1 MLDSDREFIVGNTF
15 TAADVAIGSSLYW
28 GFNLIPIL
36 PKHEALVDYWDRL
49 AQRPAWKAAN
59 EAADA

>member
-1 MLDSDREFIVGNTF
+1 MALNLGVHYSGAKP
-15 TAADVAIGSSLYW
+15 AADVAIGSFLYW
-28 GFNLIPIL
+28 GFNLVPIL
-36 PKHEALVDYWDRL
+36 PKLEALVDYWNRL